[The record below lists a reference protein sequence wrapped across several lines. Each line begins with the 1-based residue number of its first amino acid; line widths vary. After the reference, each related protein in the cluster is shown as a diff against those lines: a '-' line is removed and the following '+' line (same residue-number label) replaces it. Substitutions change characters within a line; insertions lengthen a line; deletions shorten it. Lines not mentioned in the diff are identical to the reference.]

1 MDDVAGH
8 GFYYL
13 TYKLIDLLF
22 SFEINFTAE
31 GFICYDLQ
39 ISVTF
44 ASTAHTY
51 GAPYMFSALGPV
63 ILSGLL
69 FIFLYAFSKVL
80 LVIERSLRSVNISP
94 PLMV

>member
-1 MDDVAGH
+1 MN
-8 GFYYL
+8 
-13 TYKLIDLLF
+13 LLF
-22 SFEINFTAE
+22 SDEMYFMVQDFL
-31 GFICYDLQ
+31 CYGLQ

-51 GAPYMFSALGPV
+51 GAPYMFSAFGPV
-63 ILSGLL
+63 ILPGLF

-80 LVIERSLRSVNISP
+80 LVMERSLRSVNISP